1 MHNLTLTA
9 LITGFQQ
16 TEMNLIALV
25 TTVVVVLISFALSS
39 ASQKNKETL
48 VRKRIEAEAAK
59 ANAAEAKAKA
69 NDICL
74 ANLNALMLNLGAL
87 HKARIVRNETK
98 KRYNDNRRN
107 TELISA
113 LHKADVNYKQAKDNL
128 SSYLIEATQA

>member
-48 VRKRIEAEAAK
+48 VRKRIEAAK
-59 ANAAEAKAKA
+59 ANAAAKA
-69 NDICL
+69 NDSCL

-113 LHKADVNYKQAKDNL
+113 LHKAEVNYKQAKDNL

>member
-39 ASQKNKETL
+39 TSQKNKETL
-48 VRKRIEAEAAK
+48 VRKRIEA
-59 ANAAEAKAKA
+59 ANAAEAEAKA

-113 LHKADVNYKQAKDNL
+113 LHKAEVNYKQAKDNL

>member
-39 ASQKNKETL
+39 TSQKNKETL
-48 VRKRIEAEAAK
+48 VRKRIEAEA
-59 ANAAEAKAKA
+59 EAKA
-69 NDICL
+69 NDSCL

-113 LHKADVNYKQAKDNL
+113 LHKAEVNYKQAKDNL

>member
-48 VRKRIEAEAAK
+48 VRKRIEAAK
-59 ANAAEAKAKA
+59 ANAAEAKA

-113 LHKADVNYKQAKDNL
+113 LHKAEVNYKQAKDNL